1 VLTRRFSSVLR
12 TGALL
17 CALTVPALAACVQQ
31 APPDLVRSVEDL
43 DRQLV
48 AARGAEFAPDDYR
61 QFVQHWVALKERL
74 RSDDDVISWPWEDNP
89 FETDLRALQEEGS
102 RVLRVATDR
111 QNAERRGAVSNVARL
126 ERRLQR
132 FTSRVDRIGSRVAL
146 GEQRVETELLVKQA
160 RSFLE
165 QGHFAHSVRVA
176 QQADERM
183 TSQAAQLS
191 SELSR
196 YADKGQVTRW
206 RAMVRRVVDWSRQQQ
221 AAAIVV
227 VKAERRLTLYKNG
240 RAVLSYRPVRLG
252 FNGVQEK
259 RYEDDGATPEGDYQ
273 IVRKRDRGQ
282 TEFYRALLL
291 DYPNAAD
298 LRRFQAARRAG
309 AIPPGAKIGGN
320 IEIHGEANRQLSE
333 TLGCVMLS
341 NRQMDTLFRE
351 VEAGTPVTI
360 VGAVDVDNQVAVV
373 LAQLDQGDDDPTE
386 ESADPQ
392 DAPGRPDETAVEQS

>member
-1 VLTRRFSSVLR
+1 VTRRFSPVLR

-17 CALTVPALAACVQQ
+17 CILAVPALAACVQQ
-31 APPDLVRSVEDL
+31 APPDLVRSVEEL

-48 AARGAEFAPDDYR
+48 AARGAEFAPDGYR
-61 QFVQHWVALKERL
+61 QFVQRWVALKERL

-89 FETDLRALQEEGS
+89 FETDLRALYDEGV
-102 RVLRVATDR
+102 RVLAVATDR
-111 QNAERRGAVSNVARL
+111 QHAERRGAVSNVARL

-132 FTSRVDRIGSRVAL
+132 FTSRVDQLGSRVAL
-146 GEQRVETELLVKQA
+146 GGQRVETELLVKQA

-165 QGHFAHSVRVA
+165 QGHLAHSVRVA
-176 QQADERM
+176 QQADQRM

-196 YADKGQVTRW
+196 YADKEQVARW
-206 RAMVRRVVDWSRQQQ
+206 RAMVRRAVDWSRRHQ
-221 AAAIVV
+221 AEAVVV

-240 RAVLSYRPVRLG
+240 RPVLSYRPVRLG

-259 RYEDDGATPEGDYQ
+259 RYEDDGATPEGDYR
-273 IVRKRDRGQ
+273 ILRKRDRGQ

-291 DYPNAAD
+291 DYPNAED
-298 LRRFQAARRAG
+298 LRRFRAARQAG
-309 AIPPGAKIGGN
+309 TIPAEARVGGN
-320 IEIHGEANRQLSE
+320 IEIHGEANHQLSE

-341 NRQMDTLFRE
+341 NRQMDALFRE

-373 LAQLDQGDDDPTE
+373 LAQLDQGDDFPDDD
-386 ESADPQ
+386 SAGSQ
-392 DAPGRPDETAVEQS
+392 DAPAQPDETAVEQS